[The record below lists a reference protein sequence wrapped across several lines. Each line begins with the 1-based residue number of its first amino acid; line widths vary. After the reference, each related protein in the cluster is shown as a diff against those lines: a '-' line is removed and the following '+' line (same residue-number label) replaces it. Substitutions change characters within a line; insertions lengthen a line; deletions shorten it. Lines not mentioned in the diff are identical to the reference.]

1 MNKHK
6 YVQLVIA
13 LCLWLPL
20 QAIAGQ
26 LVHCAQLESQL
37 NITASTT
44 SDENNAN
51 ADNQTSSPC
60 HQKIDV
66 PDETVKTC
74 KHCQFVCHLHFA
86 ILIDS
91 SFSNGHSVT
100 SHLIPFNP
108 LSPKQPL
115 LPQIQK
121 PPRLI
126 SHFYA

>member
-37 NITASTT
+37 NIAVSAASA
-44 SDENNAN
+44 EKNAI

-60 HQKIDV
+60 HQKVDV
-66 PDETVKTC
+66 PDDTVTAC
-74 KHCQFVCHLHFA
+74 KHCQFACHLHFA
-86 ILIDS
+86 ILIDAPLP
-91 SFSNGHSVT
+91 NRDTT
-100 SHLIPFNP
+100 SPRLIPF
-108 LSPKQPL
+108 SPSSPEQPL
-115 LPQIQK
+115 LPQLQK
-121 PPRLI
+121 PPAI
-126 SHFYA
+126 VS